1 MEPIIIAPRLDS
13 LGEGPTWDS
22 KSRKIYWVDIR
33 GKRYH
38 SMNLESGKIS
48 TFNSIGMISS
58 IVPTDGNY
66 MAATVDHGYYLVD
79 GDGNHKLIKE
89 IGNKNDGCRFND
101 GKADPFGNYVA
112 GTMDLNEKKPLG
124 SLYGLKGK
132 SAKMMLV
139 NLTISNGMAWDI
151 RKGIFYHID
160 TPKRRVDAYS
170 YDSSLNLERIGVA
183 ADFKDLPGN
192 PDGMTI
198 DADGRLWV
206 AHWGGGRI
214 SVFEPDSGR
223 KVDEIHFP
231 AINITSCTFAG
242 DDLTDLYVTSAFTGE
257 PGDMGGSLFVVHTG
271 IAGSRTYEY
280 HVV

>member
-1 MEPIIIAPRLDS
+1 MEPIIVASKIDN

-22 KSRKIYWVDIR
+22 KTRKIYWVDIK

-38 SMNLESGKIS
+38 SMGLESGKIS

-58 IVPTDGNY
+58 IVPTDGKY

-79 GDGNHKLIKE
+79 SEGNHKLITE
-89 IGNKNDGCRFND
+89 IGDRKDGCRFND

-112 GTMDLNEKKPLG
+112 GTMDLKEKRPIG
-124 SLYGLKGK
+124 SLYGLKGNT
-132 SAKMMLV
+132 AKMMLV
-139 NLTISNGMAWDI
+139 NLTISNGVAWDT
-151 RKGIFYHID
+151 RKGVFYHID

-170 YDSSLNLERIGVA
+170 YNSSMDLERIGVA
-183 ADFKDLPGN
+183 AEFNDLPGN

-198 DADGRLWV
+198 DAGGRLWV

-214 SVFEPDSGR
+214 SVFEPDSGK
-223 KVDEIHFP
+223 KVDQILFP

-242 DDLTDLYVTSAFTGE
+242 DDLTDLYVTSASTGE
-257 PGDMGGSLFVVHTG
+257 SGDMGGSLFLVHTG
-271 IAGSRTYEY
+271 ITGSKTYAY
-280 HVV
+280 HVT